1 MDAEALGFKNQ
12 IKISH
17 SLGFMAKIANEHSLD
32 GHYFWEISCQVHTE
46 CYFIEVQ
53 ETVNFQ

>member
-32 GHYFWEISCQVHTE
+32 GHYF
-46 CYFIEVQ
+46 
-53 ETVNFQ
+53 